1 MSDVLASYQIN
12 GQPVPAEAFYAAA
25 CDPARSIAVEACAGA
40 GKTWMLVARIVRA
53 LLDGT
58 PAQDILAITFTKKAA
73 GEMRARLG
81 SELRRCASVDEDE
94 RVQTLRRWG
103 FGEAEARRR
112 APELGTLQQ
121 RVMASGRTVQ
131 LRTFHSW
138 FSALLRGAPLAVL
151 QELGLPL
158 SYELLEDDQKAKPLL
173 WPRFYAALAASGE
186 DRRAFFDSVARHGR
200 HQTIKALEAALAKR
214 VEFGLADAA
223 DLVERSVAH
232 FSEVVPRL
240 AGFERPEQ
248 ALAGEAVRA
257 RWLGWAR
264 ELGAEKNKTP
274 QKAADAV
281 VDAFAT
287 GDEPGRLGE
296 RLAVLRKA
304 FFVATEDRLNNHLA
318 KFPAAQAAEA
328 ELQELLKA
336 EAQHEAWLHQ
346 QRMTRLARVLLACY
360 ADLKRERGWVDM
372 NDLEFAACRLLGDAE
387 LSGWMQ
393 QRLDA
398 RVRHLLIDEFQ
409 DTNPL
414 QWKSLYGWLSAYAG
428 AGSGEA
434 PSVFLV
440 GDPKQSI
447 YRFRRAEPQVFKAA
461 QAFVVQG
468 LGGALLSCDHTR
480 RCSPAVVQTLNT
492 AMAAATAAD
501 DYAGFR
507 PHSTHSQA
515 AGSVGALPA
524 IERTA
529 KDAETRDEEP
539 VWRDSLNQP
548 RVLPDEEGSAEREA
562 AQVADWIAQEVAAG
576 QSPDGFMVLARKRKR
591 LHLVHEALRE
601 RGIASE
607 APGEA
612 ELSESPAVQDLV
624 ALLDALVSSRHH
636 LSLARALKSPLFGWD
651 DARLVAL
658 ATAVRAAGEGREDK
672 PGWWELLPTVD
683 PDTAGTL
690 ARYRDWLRRLPPHDA
705 LSAIV
710 EHGDVLARFAGAV
723 PASERGATLAALR
736 QLLVQSLAQ
745 DGGRFLTPYRFVRA
759 LKAGGIPAGGAHQP
773 GAVRLLT
780 IHGAKGLE
788 ADTVVLLDTD
798 NPPQKPENMG
808 VLVDWPAGD
817 EAPRRFVFLAS
828 EKAPP
833 VCAEDLLAT
842 EQRARALEELN
853 ALYVAITRA
862 EHRLVVSSFVP
873 HHVPAQSWWRRLQP
887 LAVPLPAPLAATL
900 GAAVDAAFELPALPA
915 LDPTWRRSDVP
926 MGPVPEDDERA
937 RLGQAMHRLL
947 QWRPT
952 PATGFVWTDDHVRAV
967 VREFELGGAAG
978 DEALAMAQRVVAG
991 AAAWAW
997 SEDLLSDWGNEVE
1010 LWHEGELLRLDRLVR
1025 RRDSGEWWV
1034 LDFKSAARPE
1044 QQAAL
1049 RGQMARYRR
1058 ALQAARPGDAVR
1070 LAFVS
1075 STGQLIE
1082 LDPQDV

>member
-1 MSDVLASYQIN
+1 MSLQAAYQIN
-12 GQPVPAEAFYAAA
+12 GQPVSAEAFYAAA

-73 GEMRARLG
+73 GEMRGRLG
-81 SELRRCASVDEDE
+81 SELRRCADLDQKGL
-94 RVQTLRRWG
+94 VQTLCSWG
-103 FGEAEARRR
+103 YGEAEARRR
-112 APELGTLQQ
+112 APELKTLHQ
-121 RVMASGRTVQ
+121 RVTASGRQVQ

-158 SYELLEDDQKAKPLL
+158 SYELLENDQKAMPLL
-173 WPRFYAALAASGE
+173 WPRFYAALADGGE
-186 DRRAFFDSVARHGR
+186 DRQAFFDSVARHGR
-200 HQTIKALEAALAKR
+200 HQTLKALETALAKR
-214 VEFGLADAA
+214 VELGLADHAGRVHASVKRFDELFPDMAGLAA
-223 DLVERSVAH
+223 PQAQMH
-232 FSEVVPRL
+232 TAVVRESL
-240 AGFERPEQ
+240 
-248 ALAGEAVRA
+248 
-257 RWLGWAR
+257 WAAAKT
-264 ELGAEKNKTP
+264 LGAASAPSFSAKGVELEMALTEGRWPGVREALLTKDGEPRKFGT
-274 QKAADAV
+274 KIAAIDQVREAQ
-281 VDAFAT
+281 
-287 GDEPGRLGE
+287 E
-296 RLAVLRKA
+296 RVLR
-304 FFVATEDRLNNHLA
+304 VV
-318 KFPAAQAAEA
+318 QAD
-328 ELQELLKA
+328 
-336 EAQHEAWLHQ
+336 AQHEAWLHQ

-360 ADLKRERGWVDM
+360 AELKRERGWVDM

-447 YRFRRAEPQVFKAA
+447 YRFRRAEPQVLKAA

-480 RCSPAVVQTLNT
+480 RCSQAVVQTLNT
-492 AMAAATAAD
+492 AMAAAMATGE
-501 DYAGFR
+501 YAGFR
-507 PHSTHSQA
+507 PHTTHSQQ

-524 IERTA
+524 IERAA
-529 KDAETRDEEP
+529 KDDAGSDEEP

-562 AQVADWIAQEVAAG
+562 AQVADWIAQQVAGG
-576 QSPDGFMVLARKRKR
+576 QAPDGFMVLARKRNR

-612 ELSESPAVQDLV
+612 ELIESPAVQDMV
-624 ALLDALVSSRHH
+624 ALLDALVSPRHH
-636 LSLARALKSPLFGWD
+636 LSLARALKSPLFGWN
-651 DARLVAL
+651 DARLVVL
-658 ATAVRAAGEGREDK
+658 ATAVRAAGEGQEAK
-672 PGWWELLPTVD
+672 PGWWDVLQTTD
-683 PDTAGTL
+683 PDTGSTL
-690 ARYRDWLRRLPPHDA
+690 KLYQDWLRRLPPHDA
-705 LSAIV
+705 LSAIYD
-710 EHGDVLARFAGAV
+710 HGDVLARFACAV

-736 QLLVQSLAQ
+736 DLLAQSLAQ

-759 LKAGGIPAGGAHQP
+759 LKAGGVPAGGAHQP

-808 VLVDWPAGD
+808 VLVDWPAGE
-817 EAPRRFVFLAS
+817 EAPRRLVFLAS
-828 EKAPP
+828 EKKPP
-833 VCAEDLLAT
+833 ACTVDLLAA
-842 EQRARALEELN
+842 EQQARALEELN
-853 ALYVAITRA
+853 ALYVALTRA
-862 EHRLVVSSFVP
+862 ETNLVISSFVP
-873 HHVPAQSWWRRLQP
+873 HQEPDQSWWRRLQP
-887 LAVPLPAPLAATL
+887 LAQDLPTPPAA
-900 GAAVDAAFELPALPA
+900 GAAAAVDAPFELPALPV
-915 LDPTWRRSDVP
+915 LDPKWLRADAP
-926 MGPVPEDDERA
+926 AAPEEEDDERS

-952 PATGFVWTDDHVRAV
+952 PLGGFTWTDEHMRAV
-967 VREFELGGAAG
+967 VREFQLTGPAG
-978 DEALAMAQRVVAG
+978 EEALAMAQRVVAG
-991 AAAWAW
+991 EAAWAW
-997 SEDLLSDWGNEVE
+997 SDEVLQHWGNEVE
-1010 LWHEGELLRLDRLVR
+1010 LWHGGELLRLDRLVR

-1034 LDFKSAARPE
+1034 LDFKSAERPE

-1049 RGQMARYRR
+1049 REQMARYRR
-1058 ALQAARPGDAVR
+1058 ALQAARPGEPVR

-1075 STGQLIE
+1075 ATGQLIE
-1082 LDPQDV
+1082 LEPHDL

>member
-1 MSDVLASYQIN
+1 MSEVLAAYQID
-12 GQPVPAEAFYAAA
+12 GRPVSAEVFYAAA

-81 SELRRCASVDEDE
+81 GELRRCAGLDDAGL
-94 RVQTLRRWG
+94 VQTLRSWG
-103 FGEAEARRR
+103 FDEAEARRR
-112 APELGTLQQ
+112 APELKTLQQ
-121 RVMASGRTVQ
+121 RVMAAGRQVQ

-158 SYELLEDDQKAKPLL
+158 SYELLENDQKAMPLL

-186 DRRAFFDSVARHGR
+186 DRQAFFDSVARHGR
-200 HQTIKALEAALAKR
+200 HQTLKALETALAKR
-214 VEFGLADAA
+214 VELGLADRAGRVDAAVKRFDELFPDMAGLETPQAQLHAPVMRESLWAAAKTLGAASAPSFSAKGVELEMALTEGRWPGVREALLTKDGEPRKFGTKIVGIEVVREAQERVLRVVQA
-223 DLVERSVAH
+223 DL
-232 FSEVVPRL
+232 
-240 AGFERPEQ
+240 
-248 ALAGEAVRA
+248 
-257 RWLGWAR
+257 
-264 ELGAEKNKTP
+264 
-274 QKAADAV
+274 
-281 VDAFAT
+281 
-287 GDEPGRLGE
+287 
-296 RLAVLRKA
+296 
-304 FFVATEDRLNNHLA
+304 
-318 KFPAAQAAEA
+318 
-328 ELQELLKA
+328 
-336 EAQHEAWLHQ
+336 QHDAWLHQ

-360 ADLKRERGWVDM
+360 AELKRERGWVDM

-434 PSVFLV
+434 PGVFLV

-480 RCSPAVVQTLNT
+480 RCSQAVVQTLNT
-492 AMAAATAAD
+492 AMAAATAAGE
-501 DYAGFR
+501 YAGFR
-507 PHSTHSQA
+507 PHTTSSQQ

-524 IERTA
+524 VERA
-529 KDAETRDEEP
+529 ARDAEAREDGP

-562 AQVADWIAQEVAAG
+562 AQVADWIAQQVAGGHA
-576 QSPDGFMVLARKRKR
+576 PDGVMVLARKRSR
-591 LHLVHEALRE
+591 LRGVHEALRE

-612 ELSESPAVQDLV
+612 ELIESPAVQDMV
-624 ALLDALVSSRHH
+624 ALLDALVSPRHH

-651 DARLVAL
+651 DDRLVAL
-658 ATAVRAAGEGREDK
+658 ATAVRAAGEGRENK
-672 PGWWELLPTVD
+672 PGWWEVLPTVD
-683 PDTAGTL
+683 AATAGTL
-690 ARYRDWLRRLPPHDA
+690 ALYQGWLRNLPPHDA

-710 EHGDVLARFAGAV
+710 DHGDALARFAAAV

-736 QLLVQSLAQ
+736 DLLAQSLAQ

-759 LKAGGIPAGGAHQP
+759 LKAGGIPSGGAHQP

-798 NPPQKPENMG
+798 NPPQKPDNMG
-808 VLVDWPAGD
+808 VLVDWPAGG
-817 EAPRRFVFLAS
+817 EAPRRVVFLAS
-828 EKAPP
+828 EKRPP
-833 VCAEDLLAT
+833 ACTVDLLAA
-842 EQRARALEELN
+842 EQQARAQEELN
-853 ALYVAITRA
+853 ALYVALTRA
-862 EHRLVVSSFVP
+862 ENRLVISSFVP
-873 HHVPAQSWWRRLQP
+873 HQQPDQSWWRRLQP
-887 LAVPLPAPLAATL
+887 LVPPLPAPSAAR
-900 GAAVDAAFELPALPA
+900 AAVAGDAPLEVPALPA
-915 LDPTWRRSDVP
+915 LAPRWLRADAPAVP
-926 MGPVPEDDERA
+926 VADDDERS

-952 PATGFVWTDDHVRAV
+952 PAHGFAWTEAHRRAV
-967 VREFELGGAAG
+967 VHEFQLTGAAG
-978 DEALAMAQRVVAG
+978 DQALAMAQRVVDG
-991 AAAWAW
+991 EAAWAW
-997 SEDLLSDWGNEVE
+997 SADLLLHWGNEVE
-1010 LWHEGELLRLDRLVR
+1010 LWHGGELLRLDRLVR
-1025 RRDSGEWWV
+1025 RRDSGDWWV
-1034 LDFKSAARPE
+1034 LDFKSAERPE

-1049 RGQMARYRR
+1049 REQMARYRR
-1058 ALQAARPGDAVR
+1058 AMQAARPGEPVR

-1075 STGQLIE
+1075 ATGALIE
-1082 LDPQDV
+1082 LEPSNDH

>member
-1 MSDVLASYQIN
+1 MSTQAAYQIN
-12 GQPVPAEAFYAAA
+12 GQPVSAEAFYATA

-73 GEMRARLG
+73 GEMRGRLG
-81 SELRRCASVDEDE
+81 SELRRCAGLDEAGL
-94 RVQTLRRWG
+94 VQTLRSWG

-112 APELGTLQQ
+112 APELKTLHQ
-121 RVMASGRTVQ
+121 RVTASGRQVQ

-158 SYELLEDDQKAKPLL
+158 SYELLENDQKAMPLL

-186 DRRAFFDSVARHGR
+186 DRQAFFDSVARHGR

-214 VEFGLADAA
+214 VELGLADAA
-223 DLVERSVAH
+223 GLVERSVAH
-232 FSEVVPRL
+232 FSDVVPRL
-240 AGFERPEQ
+240 AGFERPEV
-248 ALAGEAVRA
+248 ALAGEAVSA

-281 VDAFAT
+281 VDAFAA
-287 GDEPGRLGE
+287 GDEPGRLGG
-296 RLAVLRKA
+296 RLSALRKA
-304 FFVATEDRLNNHLA
+304 FFVATEDRLNTNLA

-336 EAQHEAWLHQ
+336 QAQHEAWLHQ

-360 ADLKRERGWVDM
+360 AELKRERGWVDM

-434 PSVFLV
+434 PGVFLV

-480 RCSPAVVQTLNT
+480 RCSLAVVQMLNT
-492 AMAAATAAD
+492 AMAAATAAGE
-501 DYAGFR
+501 YAGFR
-507 PHSTHSQA
+507 HHTTHSQE

-524 IERTA
+524 VERA
-529 KDAETRDEEP
+529 ARDTGTSDDEP
-539 VWRDSLNQP
+539 IWRDSLNQP

-562 AQVADWIAQEVAAG
+562 AQVADWIAQQVAGGHA
-576 QSPDGFMVLARKRKR
+576 PDGFMVLARKRNR

-612 ELSESPAVQDLV
+612 ELIESPAVQDMV
-624 ALLDALVSSRHH
+624 ALLDALVSPRHH

-672 PGWWELLPTVD
+672 PGWWEVLQTTD
-683 PDTAGTL
+683 PGTGSTL
-690 ARYRDWLRRLPPHDA
+690 TLYQDWLRRLPPHDA
-705 LSAIV
+705 LSAIYD
-710 EHGDVLARFAGAV
+710 HGDVLARFACAV

-736 QLLVQSLAQ
+736 DLLAQSLAQ

-808 VLVDWPAGD
+808 VLVDWPAGE

-828 EKAPP
+828 EKKPP
-833 VCAEDLLAT
+833 ACTVDLLAA
-842 EQRARALEELN
+842 EQQARALEELN
-853 ALYVAITRA
+853 ALYVALTRA
-862 EHRLVVSSFVP
+862 ETRLVVSSFVP
-873 HHVPAQSWWRRLQP
+873 HQVPDQSWWRRLQP
-887 LAVPLPAPLAATL
+887 LAQDLPAPPVAGVA
-900 GAAVDAAFELPALPA
+900 AAVDVPFELSALPV
-915 LDPTWRRSDVP
+915 LDARWLKAETPAIP
-926 MGPVPEDDERA
+926 EAEDDERS

-952 PATGFVWTDDHVRAV
+952 PVGGFTWTDEHVRAV
-967 VREFELGGAAG
+967 VREFQLTGPAG

-991 AAAWAW
+991 EAAWAW
-997 SEDLLSDWGNEVE
+997 SDEALRHWGNEVE

-1025 RRDSGEWWV
+1025 RRDSGDWWV
-1034 LDFKSAARPE
+1034 LDFKSAERPE

-1049 RGQMARYRR
+1049 REQMARYRR
-1058 ALQAARPGDAVR
+1058 ALQAARPGEPVR

-1075 STGQLIE
+1075 ATGQLIE
-1082 LDPQDV
+1082 LEPHDL

>member
-1 MSDVLASYQIN
+1 MSSQAAYQIN
-12 GQPVPAEAFYAAA
+12 GQPVSAEAFYAAA

-73 GEMRARLG
+73 GEMRARLS
-81 SELRRCASVDEDE
+81 SELRRCAGLDEDDLVE
-94 RVQTLRRWG
+94 TLRSWG
-103 FGEAEARRR
+103 HGDAEARRR
-112 APELGTLQQ
+112 APELKSLHQ
-121 RVMASGRTVQ
+121 RVTASGRQVQ

-151 QELGLPL
+151 QELELPL
-158 SYELLEDDQKAKPLL
+158 SYELLENDQKAMPLL

-186 DRRAFFDSVARHGR
+186 DRQAFFDSVARHGR

-214 VEFGLADAA
+214 VELGLADQAGRVDTSVGRFDELFSDMAGLTVPQAQLLTPVMRDSLWAAAKTLGAASAPSFSAKGVELEMALTEGRWPGVREALLTKDGEPRKFGTKIVGIEVVREAQERVLRVVQA
-223 DLVERSVAH
+223 DL
-232 FSEVVPRL
+232 
-240 AGFERPEQ
+240 
-248 ALAGEAVRA
+248 
-257 RWLGWAR
+257 
-264 ELGAEKNKTP
+264 
-274 QKAADAV
+274 
-281 VDAFAT
+281 
-287 GDEPGRLGE
+287 
-296 RLAVLRKA
+296 
-304 FFVATEDRLNNHLA
+304 
-318 KFPAAQAAEA
+318 
-328 ELQELLKA
+328 
-336 EAQHEAWLHQ
+336 QHDAWLHQ
-346 QRMTRLARVLLACY
+346 QRMARLARVLLACY
-360 ADLKRERGWVDM
+360 AGLKRERGWVDM

-480 RCSPAVVQTLNT
+480 RCSQAVVHTLNT
-492 AMAAATAAD
+492 AMVAATAAGE
-501 DYAGFR
+501 YAGFR
-507 PHSTHSQA
+507 HHTTHSQE

-524 IERTA
+524 VERAA
-529 KDAETRDEEP
+529 KEDATDDEEP

-562 AQVADWIAQEVAAG
+562 AQVADWIAQQVATGHA
-576 QSPDGFMVLARKRKR
+576 PDGFMVLARKRNR

-612 ELSESPAVQDLV
+612 ELIESPAVQDMV
-624 ALLDALVSSRHH
+624 ALLDALVSPRHH

-651 DARLVAL
+651 DTRLVAL

-672 PGWWELLPTVD
+672 PGWWEVLPTVD
-683 PDTAGTL
+683 ATTAGTL
-690 ARYRDWLRRLPPHDA
+690 ALYRDWLRRLPPHDA
-705 LSAIV
+705 LSAIYD
-710 EHGDVLARFAGAV
+710 HGDALARFACAA

-736 QLLVQSLAQ
+736 DLLAQSLAQ

-808 VLVDWPAGD
+808 VLVDWPAGE

-828 EKAPP
+828 EKNPP
-833 VCAEDLLAT
+833 ACTVDLLAA
-842 EQRARALEELN
+842 EQQARALEELN
-853 ALYVAITRA
+853 ALYVALTRA
-862 EHRLVVSSFVP
+862 ETRLVISSFVP
-873 HHVPAQSWWRRLQP
+873 HQVPGQSWWRRLQP
-887 LAVPLPAPLAATL
+887 LAHALPVPPAAGVTAAS
-900 GAAVDAAFELPALPA
+900 DAPFELPALPV
-915 LDPTWRRSDVP
+915 LDAKWLKAETPAISEA
-926 MGPVPEDDERA
+926 EDDERS

-952 PATGFVWTDDHVRAV
+952 PVDGFTWTDEHVRAV
-967 VREFELGGAAG
+967 VREFQLTGPAG

-991 AAAWAW
+991 EAAWAW
-997 SEDLLSDWGNEVE
+997 WEQALLHWGNEVE

-1034 LDFKSAARPE
+1034 LDFKSAERPE

-1049 RGQMARYRR
+1049 REQMARYRR
-1058 ALQAARPGDAVR
+1058 ALLATRPGEPVR

-1075 STGQLIE
+1075 ATGQLIE
-1082 LDPQDV
+1082 LEPHDL

>member
-1 MSDVLASYQIN
+1 MSEMLASYQIN
-12 GQPVPAEAFYAAA
+12 GQPVSAEAFYATA

-73 GEMRARLG
+73 GEMRGRLG
-81 SELRRCASVDEDE
+81 SELRRCAGLDGEGL
-94 RVQTLRRWG
+94 VQTLRSWG
-103 FGEAEARRR
+103 CGEAEARRR
-112 APELGTLQQ
+112 APELKTLHQ
-121 RVMASGRTVQ
+121 RVTASGRQVQ

-138 FSALLRGAPLAVL
+138 FSALLRGAPLTVL

-158 SYELLEDDQKAKPLL
+158 SYELLENDQKAMPLL
-173 WPRFYAALAASGE
+173 WPRFYAALAAGVE
-186 DRRAFFDSVARHGR
+186 DRQAFFDSVARHGR

-223 DLVERSVAH
+223 GLVERSVAH
-232 FSEVVPRL
+232 FSEVLPWL

-248 ALAGEAVRA
+248 ALTGDAARA

-281 VDAFAT
+281 VDAFAA
-287 GDEPGRLGE
+287 GDEPGRVGG
-296 RLAVLRKA
+296 RLAALRKA
-304 FFVATEDRLNNHLA
+304 FFVATEDRLNTNLA

-336 EAQHEAWLHQ
+336 QAQHEAWLHQ

-372 NDLEFAACRLLGDAE
+372 NDLESAACRLLGDAE

-434 PSVFLV
+434 PRVFLV

-480 RCSPAVVQTLNT
+480 RCSQAVVQTLNT
-492 AMAAATAAD
+492 AMAAAMTAGE
-501 DYAGFR
+501 YAGFR
-507 PHSTHSQA
+507 PHTTHSQE

-524 IERTA
+524 IERPA
-529 KDAETRDEEP
+529 KEDASSDEEP

-562 AQVADWIAQEVAAG
+562 AQVADWIAQQVASGHA
-576 QSPDGFMVLARKRKR
+576 PDGFMVLARKRNR

-612 ELSESPAVQDLV
+612 ELIESPAVQDMV
-624 ALLDALVSSRHH
+624 ALLDALVSPRHH

-651 DARLVAL
+651 DDRLVAL
-658 ATAVRAAGEGREDK
+658 ATAVRAAGEGLEDK
-672 PGWWELLPTVD
+672 PGWWEVLPSVD
-683 PDTAGTL
+683 PATAGTL
-690 ARYRDWLRRLPPHDA
+690 ALYQDWLRRLPPHDA

-710 EHGDVLARFAGAV
+710 DHGDVLARFACAV

-736 QLLVQSLAQ
+736 DLLAQSLAQ

-759 LKAGGIPAGGAHQP
+759 LKAGGIAAGGAHQP

-798 NPPQKPENMG
+798 NPPQKPESMG
-808 VLVDWPAGD
+808 VLVDWPAGED
-817 EAPRRFVFLAS
+817 APRRFVFLAS
-828 EKAPP
+828 EKKPP
-833 VCAEDLLAT
+833 SCAVDLLAT
-842 EQRARALEELN
+842 EQQARALEELN
-853 ALYVAITRA
+853 ALYVALTRA
-862 EHRLVVSSFVP
+862 ETNLVISSFVP
-873 HHVPAQSWWRRLQP
+873 HQPPDQSWWRRLQP
-887 LAVPLPAPLAATL
+887 LAQPLPAPVVATQ
-900 GAAVDAAFELPALPA
+900 AVAVHTPIELPALPA
-915 LDPTWRRSDVP
+915 LDPKWLRMDMPDTDVA
-926 MGPVPEDDERA
+926 EDDERS

-952 PATGFVWTDDHVRAV
+952 PLGDFTWTDEHLRAV
-967 VREFELGGAAG
+967 VREFQLSPQAG

-991 AAAWAW
+991 EAAWAW
-997 SEDLLSDWGNEVE
+997 SAQDLLHWGNEVE

-1034 LDFKSAARPE
+1034 LDFKSAERPE
-1044 QQAAL
+1044 LQAAL
-1049 RGQMARYRR
+1049 REQMARYRR
-1058 ALQAARPGDAVR
+1058 ALQAARPGEAVR

-1075 STGQLIE
+1075 ATGQLIE
-1082 LDPQDV
+1082 LETP